1 MTSSDL
7 RDTADLAVRREQL
20 LLRSAQLREQ
30 LTTRSTVLRPAFS
43 AADRVHADWQRR
55 PGCGEHAMCDQ
66 INSETGVTC
75 GSRYYPR
82 GVTTILWLRE

>member
-1 MTSSDL
+1 
-7 RDTADLAVRREQL
+7 
-20 LLRSAQLREQ
+20 
-30 LTTRSTVLRPAFS
+30 
-43 AADRVHADWQRR
+43 
-55 PGCGEHAMCDQ
+55 MCDQ

>member
-1 MTSSDL
+1 MFPEVMS
-7 RDTADLAVRREQL
+7 
-20 LLRSAQLREQ
+20 
-30 LTTRSTVLRPAFS
+30 PAAR
-43 AADRVHADWQRR
+43 AADRVHADWQRQ